1 MDSLLP
7 ISVITLLIF
16 LNGLF
21 VAAEF
26 AIAGAPR
33 AAIERR
39 AAQGH
44 RVARLVCQIL
54 RDPRS
59 QDRYIA
65 TAQLG
70 ITFAS
75 LGLGMYGEHV
85 LAEWLAG
92 RLTTLGTSRWIAAHT
107 VASILAVSVLTY
119 FHIVL
124 GEMVPKSLA
133 LQQAERTALWV
144 TRPMLTVQTLLYP
157 LVIGLNGAGN
167 GILRLMGI
175 NRQTASGQQYHTAE
189 ELQFIVQE
197 SQEGGLLRA
206 ETGQIVRDLL
216 EFGDLTAGEVM
227 VPRVQIIGI
236 PLGAAPAEVAA
247 ILRTSRHTRY
257 PVYDGDLD
265 HIVGMIHIK
274 DLLRRL
280 VNGRSIEVRD
290 TRPTPRV
297 PETSTLDAVLAAMR
311 RAQTQMVIVLDE
323 YGGTAGIVTIEDLF
337 EEVIGDIEEDESGHP
352 PLYRDAAGSLRVAG
366 TVRLDE
372 VGEHL
377 GLPLEHAEVNTV
389 SGLVL
394 ALLGR
399 PPVVGD
405 AVVYNTVRFEVTA
418 VEGHGVKE
426 CTATRTSPPPTT
438 PDKSPDR
445 P

>member
-1 MDSLLP
+1 MDSLTP
-7 ISVITLLIF
+7 IFIVTFLIL

-26 AIAGAPR
+26 AIVGAPR
-33 AAIERR
+33 SAIERR
-39 AAQGH
+39 AVQGH
-44 RVARLVCQIL
+44 RVARLVSQIL
-54 RDPRS
+54 HDPRS

-92 RLTTLGTSRWIAAHT
+92 WFTAWGTSRWIAAHSL
-107 VASILAVSVLTY
+107 ASVLAITILTY
-119 FHIVL
+119 FHIVI

-144 TRPMLTVQTLLYP
+144 TRPMLGIQTVLYP
-157 LVIGLNGAGN
+157 LVVGLNGLGN
-167 GILRLMGI
+167 GILQLIGVD
-175 NRQTASGQQYHTAE
+175 RQTTSGQQYHTPE

-206 ETGQIVRDLL
+206 ETGQVVQELL

-227 VPRVQIIGI
+227 VPRVKITGI
-236 PLGAAPAEVAA
+236 PLGASPTEVAA
-247 ILRTSRHTRY
+247 ILRASHHTRY
-257 PVYDGDLD
+257 PVYENDLD

-280 VNGRSIEVRD
+280 LNEHPLETDD
-290 TRPTPRV
+290 TRPTPLV
-297 PETSTLDAVLAAMR
+297 PETATLDMVIAAMR
-311 RAQTQMVIVLDE
+311 RERTQMVIVMDE

-337 EEVIGDIEEDESGHP
+337 EEVIGDIAEGTSERPPIYSDSLGH
-352 PLYRDAAGSLRVAG
+352 LHVAG

-372 VGEHL
+372 VGEQL
-377 GLPLEHAEVNTV
+377 NLILEHEEVTTV

-394 ALLGR
+394 TLLGR
-399 PPVVGD
+399 PAAVGD
-405 AVVYNTVRFEVTA
+405 TVIYKGVRFEVTA

-426 CTATRTSPPPTT
+426 CKVILVQDLHR
-438 PDKSPDR
+438 KSSTKAQ
-445 P
+445 